1 MSAIPLYS
9 PFCAHRLMASLA
21 GALIAA
27 PVTNR
32 IGRKYCLMANCTFF
46 LLGAAVMTASPG
58 NLGQCE

>member
-1 MSAIPLYS
+1 
-9 PFCAHRLMASLA
+9 MASLA